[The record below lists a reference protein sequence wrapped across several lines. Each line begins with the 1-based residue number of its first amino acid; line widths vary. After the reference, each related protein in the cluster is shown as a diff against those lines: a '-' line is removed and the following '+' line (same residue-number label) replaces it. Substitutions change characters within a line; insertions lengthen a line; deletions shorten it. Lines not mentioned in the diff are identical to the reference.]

1 MASVL
6 LFDVL
11 TSCYVCVCV
20 CVECVCSGWVTS
32 SSYLL
37 IPLFPCTS
45 HYPLTPTQTWNPQ
58 LSDDELL
65 MYLRAARSIALH
77 AGVCMTGMLA
87 DGYLVIN

>member
-1 MASVL
+1 MCSV
-6 LFDVL
+6 
-11 TSCYVCVCV
+11 
-20 CVECVCSGWVTS
+20 WVTCS
-32 SSYLL
+32 SVAIY
-37 IPLFPCTS
+37 FPCTFS
-45 HYPLTPTQTWNPQ
+45 LPPYPTQTWNPQ